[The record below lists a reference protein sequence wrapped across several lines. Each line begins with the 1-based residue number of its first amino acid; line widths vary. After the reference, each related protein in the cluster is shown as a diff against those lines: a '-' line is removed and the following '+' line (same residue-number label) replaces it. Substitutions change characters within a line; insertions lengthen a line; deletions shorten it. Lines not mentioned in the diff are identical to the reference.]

1 MQKNQ
6 WFPILALAALLLAG
20 CQPAGLPAGGA
31 DVPSQPG
38 SGLSLFLIPVLF
50 GNAPS
55 EPDEC
60 LACHTDKDRL
70 IETARPVVQAE
81 SESEGVG

>member
-1 MQKNQ
+1 
-6 WFPILALAALLLAG
+6 
-20 CQPAGLPAGGA
+20 
-31 DVPSQPG
+31 VPSQPG